1 MIQNQKIAIWS
12 VTEAVFVRT
21 RKLGTT
27 ISATRN
33 QSITIWRLSEVVAV
47 QIYQHIRST
56 MQWSI
61 SMKKLTKWPIIYF
74 KPCHGGEILKI
85 QGMIQ
90 GKGFIEID
98 KYVMAVMIHTF
109 ENVQL
114 QYESLTRLLIG

>member
-21 RKLGTT
+21 RKSGTT

-33 QSITIWRLSEVVAV
+33 QSITIWRVGEAEAI
-47 QIYQHIRST
+47 QIYQHNRST
-56 MQWSI
+56 MQWTI

-74 KPCHGGEILKI
+74 KSCRGGEILKI

-90 GKGFIEID
+90 GESFIGTD
-98 KYVMAVMIHTF
+98 KYVIAVMIYTF
-109 ENVQL
+109 EN
-114 QYESLTRLLIG
+114 SK